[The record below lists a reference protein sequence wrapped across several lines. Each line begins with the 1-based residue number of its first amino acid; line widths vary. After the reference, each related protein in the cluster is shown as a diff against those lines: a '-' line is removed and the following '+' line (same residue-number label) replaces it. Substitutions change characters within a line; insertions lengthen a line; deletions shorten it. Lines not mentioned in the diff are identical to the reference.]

1 LLEFVDTHV
10 HFIDQKDPRL
20 RFSWLEPEFMHP
32 RLGDIDDMKHLV
44 WKPEGLKAESRFTGL
59 TKCVNVQAALDISD
73 PVDET
78 AWLQEHADRTGWP
91 NGIVAYVDLAGGDA
105 EAQLDRHMASAN
117 LRGIR
122 DFGRL
127 PDGDFFADEAW
138 RRGAALLPARD
149 LVLDV
154 DVQAAD
160 MAKARAAAD
169 ALPDVTFVLEHAA
182 VPMERSPDFFASWG
196 AALDELAGVPN
207 AYCKVSGLGMG
218 DPEWTVASL
227 RPWVHRCLEAFGVE
241 RCLFG
246 TNWPVDRLY
255 SGYRDVV
262 EAYDSILSECSA
274 ADRHRFFVGTAEQLY
289 RI

>member
-1 LLEFVDTHV
+1 VLELIDTHV

-20 RFSWLEPEFMHP
+20 RFSWLEPGFVHP

-44 WKPEGLKAESRFTGL
+44 YKPEGLRAEARFTGL
-59 TKCVNVQAALDISD
+59 TKCVNVQAALDIAD

-91 NGIVAYVDLAGGDA
+91 DGIVAYVDLAAPDA
-105 EAQLDRHMASAN
+105 EAQLDRHMAYAN
-117 LRGIR
+117 LRGVR

-127 PDGDFFADEAW
+127 SAGNFFADPAW
-138 RRGAALLPARD
+138 RRGAALLAARD
-149 LVLDV
+149 LVLDI
-154 DVQAAD
+154 DVQAPD

-169 ALPDVTFVLEHAA
+169 ALPEVTFVLEHAA
-182 VPMERSPDFFASWG
+182 VPMDRSDAFFGLWAD
-196 AALDELAGVPN
+196 ALTELAGAPN
-207 AYCKVSGLGMG
+207 AFCKVSGLGMG

-227 RPWVHRCLEAFGVE
+227 RPWVDHCLATFGVE

-262 EAYDSILSECSA
+262 DAYDELLSERSEPE
-274 ADRHRFFVGTAEQLY
+274 RRRFFVGTAEQVY

>member
-1 LLEFVDTHV
+1 LLEVIDTHV
-10 HFIDQKDPRL
+10 HFIDQTDPRL
-20 RFSWLEPEFMHP
+20 RFSWLEPEFVHP
-32 RLGDIDDMKHLV
+32 RLGDIGDMKHLV
-44 WKPEGLKAESRFTGL
+44 WKPEGLRAEARFTGL
-59 TKCVNVQAALDISD
+59 TKVVNVQAALDVAD

-91 NGIVAYVDLAGGDA
+91 NGIVAYVDLAAADA
-105 EAQLDRHMASAN
+105 EAQLDRHMAYAN

-127 PDGDFFADEAW
+127 PDGGFFADPAW
-138 RRGAALLPARD
+138 RRGAALLASRD
-149 LVLDV
+149 LVLDI
-154 DVQAAD
+154 DVQAPD

-169 ALPDVTFVLEHAA
+169 ALGDVPFVLEHAA
-182 VPMERSPDFFASWG
+182 VPMDRSEAFFATWA
-196 AALDELAGVPN
+196 AALDELAGAPN

-218 DPEWTVASL
+218 DPAWTVDSL
-227 RPWVHRCLEAFGVE
+227 RPWVERCLEAFGVE

-255 SGYRDVV
+255 SGYR
-262 EAYDSILSECSA
+262 
-274 ADRHRFFVGTAEQLY
+274 FFVGTAEQLY